1 MSGTRPAGPARMSMF
16 RGRGARTRRLGA
28 LLRRRRRTKREDRAA
43 LDHACFLELFKT
55 RAIVFTDTSD
65 FTTRTAR
72 DGILHFLRVFD
83 EAVAEALLTPSAGA
97 ALDAPAL
104 KRVVPRK
111 IVTFGRSAIRSCA

>member
-1 MSGTRPAGPARMSMF
+1 MF
-16 RGRGARTRRLGA
+16 RGTGTRTRRLGA
-28 LLRRRRRTKREDRAA
+28 LLERRRRTPREDRAA
-43 LDHACFLELFKT
+43 LDRACFPDLFTK

-97 ALDAPAL
+97 ALDAPTL
-104 KRVVPRK
+104 KRVVPHK
-111 IVTFGRSAIRSCA
+111 IVTFGRSAIPVVRLRLRK